1 MRHARRNDRAIAL
14 LSGGTLVLAGSAVA
28 LWLPGGLVG
37 ALGLYLLLRICWL
50 EENIRS
56 DLMHAPVLP
65 EGYRSTQALQRRWQM
80 ALFGAAAEAITCP
93 QRLASILRVHSH
105 ALYALLLGGC
115 AAFLAKTAALPAMG
129 LLLGAGMLALA
140 CRRVNRLAE
149 TEAIV
154 AQGGTLPKE
163 MLEDRG
169 ALARFVLNQ

>member
-37 ALGLYLLLRICWL
+37 ALGLLVLLRICWL

-56 DLMHAPVLP
+56 DLMRAHVLP
-65 EGYRSTQALQRRWQM
+65 EGYRRTQALQRRWQM
-80 ALFGAAAEAITCP
+80 ALFGAAAEPVACP

-105 ALYALLLGGC
+105 SLYALLLGGS
-115 AAFLAKTAALPAMG
+115 AAFIARTAALPALG
-129 LLLGAGMLALA
+129 LALGAGILMLA
-140 CRRVNRLAE
+140 CMRVNRLAE

-154 AQGGTLPKE
+154 AQGGTLPE
-163 MLEDRG
+163 AMLEDRG
-169 ALARFVLNQ
+169 PIARFVLNQ